1 MYPGV
6 FRETGGSLRAA
17 RGPGFAVEL
26 SDSLFPPHFEGN
38 AFKVPR
44 ALLEA
49 DMLYGLAGDSLAG
62 VFLAPLEE
70 VSPELE
76 GLVSSY
82 RAAVVAEERAAAR
95 EVLGPLEELVE
106 VEQELYVAA
115 RMARLWEHFGP
126 LYSRALS
133 STGKEGLSYARS
145 LSGRER
151 PLAPLSLPEPSE
163 RGMEELLSLLGPLAR
178 AELVGRVSLYSDPMT
193 SVRRELGEA
202 ECERS
207 RFFYSATVC
216 RGSRG
221 ALVVK
226 DYSASA
232 YKWFLVLLP
241 SALASPY
248 RTDHRER
255 AAAELAYSRALRKV
269 VRTPEFYELVA
280 RKGSVV
286 AVREFVEGSPVLTDP
301 RPSLWRAAGEALAR
315 VHEEGYSLGDANP
328 GNFVVGDE
336 VAVVDL
342 EQARRASEKDKAW
355 DLATAIV
362 YSQLMGVSCRLVG
375 EMVRSYVESS
385 PSSPLAQGLREHDL
399 LDPCSFPL
407 KIAEV
412 LGLLRRVGLI

>member
-1 MYPGV
+1 
-6 FRETGGSLRAA
+6 
-17 RGPGFAVEL
+17 
-26 SDSLFPPHFEGN
+26 
-38 AFKVPR
+38 
-44 ALLEA
+44 
-49 DMLYGLAGDSLAG
+49 MLYGLAGDSLAG

-106 VEQELYVAA
+106 AEQELYVAV
-115 RMARLWEHFGP
+115 RMARLWELFGP

-151 PLAPLSLPEPSE
+151 PLAPLSLGEPSG

-178 AELVGRVSLYSDPMT
+178 AELVGRVSLYSDPMA
-193 SVRRELGEA
+193 SVRRELGEP

-241 SALASPY
+241 SALASRY
-248 RTDHRER
+248 RTDQRER
-255 AAAELAYSRALRKV
+255 AMAELAYSKALRKA
-269 VRTPEFYELVA
+269 VRTPEFYELVV
-280 RKGSVV
+280 RRGSV
-286 AVREFVEGSPVLTDP
+286 AALREYIEGSPVLTDP
-301 RPSLWRAAGEALAR
+301 SPASWRAAGEALAR
-315 VHEEGYSLGDANP
+315 VHDEGYSLGDANP

-336 VAVVDL
+336 VAVVDM
-342 EQARRASEKDKAW
+342 EQARRAGGRDKAW
-355 DLATAIV
+355 DIFTAIA
-362 YSQLMGVSCRLVG
+362 YSQLVGVSCRLA
-375 EMVRSYVESS
+375 EAMLESYAESS
-385 PSSPLAQGLREHDL
+385 RDPLAKEMKRLEL
-399 LDPCSFPL
+399 SPCRPPL
-407 KIAEV
+407 HRLPELIATMRR
-412 LGLLRRVGLI
+412 LGLI